1 MEGRGTPDALQLS
14 LALLDFRK
22 STSRGWWWVKSGG
35 DGSMMKQKKKKKFK
49 NLKFK
54 KTSRI
59 THFPSRPIRYEIVI
73 SGFQFT
79 RQFKLIHLRG
89 FFSEKLYNVSFTRHE
104 MSCRYQTKCEL
115 LHYFVIMYNKKQII
129 RNVTFKHQRH
139 RFHCAAITISWD
151 AGIIPRVIL
160 GGVLNKV
167 FAHFWTFVIWV
178 TTATTTTQFSLV
190 DIVEKILYPVG

>member
-1 MEGRGTPDALQLS
+1 MSKKR
-14 LALLDFRK
+14 R
-22 STSRGWWWVKSGG
+22 WWLY
-35 DGSMMKQKKKKKFK
+35 DETKKKKKFK
-49 NLKFK
+49 NLKLK

-59 THFPSRPIRYEIVI
+59 TNFPSRPIWYEIVI

-79 RQFKLIHLRG
+79 RQFRLIHLRG
-89 FFSEKLYNVSFTRHE
+89 FLSEKLYNVSFTRHE
-104 MSCRYQTKCEL
+104 MSCRHLTKCEL

-178 TTATTTTQFSLV
+178 TIATTTTQFSLV

>member
-49 NLKFK
+49 NLKLK

-59 THFPSRPIRYEIVI
+59 THFPSRPIWYEIVI
-73 SGFQFT
+73 S
-79 RQFKLIHLRG
+79 G

-115 LHYFVIMYNKKQII
+115 LHYFVIMYNKKQLI

-139 RFHCAAITISWD
+139 RFHCAAITICWD

-167 FAHFWTFVIWV
+167 FAHFWTFVMWI
-178 TTATTTTQFSLV
+178 TIATTTTKFSLV
-190 DIVEKILYPVG
+190 GIVEKILYPVG